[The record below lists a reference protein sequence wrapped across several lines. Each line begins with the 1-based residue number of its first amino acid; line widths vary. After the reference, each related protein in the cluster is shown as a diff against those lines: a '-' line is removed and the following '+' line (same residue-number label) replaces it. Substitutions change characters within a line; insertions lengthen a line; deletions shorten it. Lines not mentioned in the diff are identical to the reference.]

1 MKTRFYYLAIN
12 CIVLLFAYNLFFS
25 SIKFNAQTPT
35 HRLSKVMKRT
45 IPQGWG
51 FFTKSPREDIIELY
65 KVNNNHSIEK
75 MELRNTSYKN
85 FFGASRQNRK
95 IAMEVSIIS
104 ELVPDSLW
112 SDNTDI
118 TKLNVPQN
126 KTKVDGKNLKY
137 LKSNEYVLVKRKIVP
152 WAWMEIVKPNQIPYE
167 IAHVITN

>member
-1 MKTRFYYLAIN
+1 MKSKFCYLVIN
-12 CIVLLFAYNLFFS
+12 FIVLLFAYNLFFS

-35 HRLSKVMKRT
+35 HELSKLIKKT

-65 KVNNNHSIEK
+65 KVNDNNSIEK
-75 MELRNTSYKN
+75 LELRNTSYKN
-85 FFGASRQNRK
+85 FFGASRENRK

-104 ELVPDSLW
+104 ESLPDSLW

-118 TKLNVPQN
+118 TQLVVPDN
-126 KTKVDGKNLKY
+126 KTKVDSKNLKY

-167 IAHVITN
+167 IAHVTTN